1 MPIICI
7 DSLLI
12 LYSIVIVYSKTSCY
26 TIIKEGKG
34 GVEMKRNIK
43 KAIFSKFEKLNKIP
57 VVVEGERFELE
68 DGNFFE
74 LIDGVQ
80 INFRGSKKVNAIQIR
95 ESKNGYNI
103 TFLGKEEISMEIG
116 TKDLIPV
123 FTSVTGIRL

>member
-1 MPIICI
+1 
-7 DSLLI
+7 
-12 LYSIVIVYSKTSCY
+12 VYSNTTCY
-26 TIIKEGKG
+26 TIIKEDKG